1 MKKILLGILTAIL
14 ALGAVLD
21 TKDYV
26 LGNKFDETKLYG
38 VTGDFL
44 SYEEAIDDMEMNLSN
59 TDLNLSASM
68 NRIYKLPNNHYYILQ
83 MFESFYRKSDYL
95 YTGLI
100 EIKNANETELTYP
113 DNKLELIEVNNK
125 FEQKSWKV
133 NSKAGTFDFKVGKFC
148 DVSDDDKQMMDD
160 DGKHGLSISLTP
172 KEGVITVGRNGI
184 WFDNDKRKIG
194 MQNAMKSYATEKE
207 AVNAVKKDDFG
218 KLTGVMQSKQMNFY
232 VYRNQI
238 DIFKEY
244 TIIPVSLKDNQYT
257 AGKYERFTI
266 EKGSI
271 ADIKAE
277 EQVDNVNY
285 TLRFQQS
292 SDKFEKIANQLKDGD
307 MHIAV
312 KVRGEGHAK

>member
-1 MKKILLGILTAIL
+1 MKKILLGILIAIL

-38 VTGDFL
+38 DVGVLGSYGDTI
-44 SYEEAIDDMEMNLSN
+44 SDMENNL
-59 TDLNLSASM
+59 TEAGMDVASRSS
-68 NRIYKLPNNHYYILQ
+68 RIYKLSNNHYYILQ

-113 DNKLELIEVNNK
+113 DNKLELIEVNKK

-133 NSKAGTFDFKVGKFC
+133 NSKAGTFDFKVGKFG

-160 DGKHGLSISLTP
+160 DGKHGLSIALTP
-172 KEGVITVGRNGI
+172 KEGVITVGRDGI

-218 KLTGVMQSKQMNFY
+218 KLIGVMQTKQMNFY

-238 DIFKEY
+238 DNFKEY
-244 TIIPVSLKDNQYT
+244 TIIPISLKDNKYT
-257 AGKYERFTI
+257 AGKYERFTY
-266 EKGSI
+266 ETDGI

-312 KVRGEGHAK
+312 KVRGESHAK

>member
-1 MKKILLGILTAIL
+1 MKKILLGILIAIL
-14 ALGAVLD
+14 ALGAILD
-21 TKDYV
+21 TKNYV

-38 VTGDFL
+38 DVGVLGSYGDTI
-44 SYEEAIDDMEMNLSN
+44 SDMENNL
-59 TDLNLSASM
+59 TEAGMDVASRSS
-68 NRIYKLPNNHYYILQ
+68 RIYKLPNNHYYILQ

-100 EIKNANETELTYP
+100 EIKNVNETELTYP
-113 DNKLELIEVNNK
+113 DNKLELIEVNKK

-133 NSKAGTFDFKVGKFC
+133 NSKAGTFDFKVGKFG

-160 DGKHGLSISLTP
+160 DGKHGLSIALTP
-172 KEGVITVGRNGI
+172 KEGVITVGRDGI

-218 KLTGVMQSKQMNFY
+218 KLIGVMQTKQMNFY

-238 DIFKEY
+238 DNFKEY
-244 TIIPVSLKDNQYT
+244 TIIPVSLKDNKYT
-257 AGKYERFTI
+257 AGKYERFTY
-266 EKGSI
+266 ETDGI

-312 KVRGEGHAK
+312 KVRGESHAK

>member
-1 MKKILLGILTAIL
+1 MKKILLGILIAIL
-14 ALGAVLD
+14 ALGAILD
-21 TKDYV
+21 TKNYV

-38 VTGDFL
+38 DVGVLGSYGDTI
-44 SYEEAIDDMEMNLSN
+44 SDMENNL
-59 TDLNLSASM
+59 TEAGMDVASRSS
-68 NRIYKLPNNHYYILQ
+68 RIYKLPNNHYYILQ

-113 DNKLELIEVNNK
+113 DNKLELIEVNKK

-133 NSKAGTFDFKVGKFC
+133 NSKAGTFDFKVGKFG

-160 DGKHGLSISLTP
+160 DGKHGLSIALTP
-172 KEGVITVGRNGI
+172 KEGVITVGRDGI

-218 KLTGVMQSKQMNFY
+218 KLIGVMQTKQMNFY

-238 DIFKEY
+238 DFFKEY
-244 TIIPVSLKDNQYT
+244 TIIPVSLKDNKYT
-257 AGKYERFTI
+257 AGKYERFTY
-266 EKGSI
+266 ETDSI

-312 KVRGEGHAK
+312 KVRGESHAK

>member
-1 MKKILLGILTAIL
+1 MKKILLGILIAIL
-14 ALGAVLD
+14 ALGAILD
-21 TKDYV
+21 TKNYV

-38 VTGDFL
+38 DVGVLGSYGDTI
-44 SYEEAIDDMEMNLSN
+44 SDMENNL
-59 TDLNLSASM
+59 TEAGMDVASRSS
-68 NRIYKLPNNHYYILQ
+68 RIYKLPNNHYYILQ

-113 DNKLELIEVNNK
+113 DNKLELIEVNKK

-133 NSKAGTFDFKVGKFC
+133 NSKAGTFDFKVGKFG

-160 DGKHGLSISLTP
+160 DGKHGLSIALTP
-172 KEGVITVGRNGI
+172 KEGVITVGRDGI

-218 KLTGVMQSKQMNFY
+218 KLIGVMQTKQMNFY

-238 DIFKEY
+238 DNFKEY
-244 TIIPVSLKDNQYT
+244 TIIPISLKDNKYT
-257 AGKYERFTI
+257 AGKYERFTY
-266 EKGSI
+266 ETDGI

-312 KVRGEGHAK
+312 KVRGESHAK

>member
-1 MKKILLGILTAIL
+1 MKKILLGILIAIL

-38 VTGDFL
+38 DMGVLGSYGDTI
-44 SYEEAIDDMEMNLSN
+44 SDMENNL
-59 TDLNLSASM
+59 TEAGMDIASRSS
-68 NRIYKLPNNHYYILQ
+68 RIYKLPNNHYYILQ

-113 DNKLELIEVNNK
+113 DNKLELIEVNKK

-133 NSKAGTFDFKVGKFC
+133 NSKAGTFDFKVGKFG

-172 KEGVITVGRNGI
+172 KEGVITVGRDGI
-184 WFDNDKRKIG
+184 WFDNNKRKIG
-194 MQNAMKSYATEKE
+194 MQNTMKTYASEKE

-218 KLTGVMQSKQMNFY
+218 KLIGVMQTKQMNFY

-244 TIIPVSLKDNQYT
+244 TIIPVSLKDNKYT
-257 AGKYERFTI
+257 AGKYERFTY
-266 EKGSI
+266 ETDSI

-285 TLRFQQS
+285 MLRFQQS
-292 SDKFEKIANQLKDGD
+292 SEKFEKIANQLKDGD

-312 KVRGEGHAK
+312 KVRGEGNAK

>member
-1 MKKILLGILTAIL
+1 MKKILLGILIAIL
-14 ALGAVLD
+14 ALGAILD
-21 TKDYV
+21 TKNYV

-38 VTGDFL
+38 DVGVLGSYGDTI
-44 SYEEAIDDMEMNLSN
+44 SDMENNL
-59 TDLNLSASM
+59 TEVGMDVASRSS
-68 NRIYKLPNNHYYILQ
+68 RIYKLPNNHYYILQ

-113 DNKLELIEVNNK
+113 VNKLELIEVNKK

-133 NSKAGTFDFKVGKFC
+133 NSKAGTFDFKVGKFG

-160 DGKHGLSISLTP
+160 DGKHGLSIALTP
-172 KEGVITVGRNGI
+172 KEGVITVGRDGI

-218 KLTGVMQSKQMNFY
+218 KLIGVMQTKQMNFY

-244 TIIPVSLKDNQYT
+244 TIIPVSLKDNKYT
-257 AGKYERFTI
+257 AGKYERFTY
-266 EKGSI
+266 ETDSI

-312 KVRGEGHAK
+312 KVRGESHAK

>member
-1 MKKILLGILTAIL
+1 MKKILLGILIAIL

-38 VTGDFL
+38 DEGVLGSYGDTI
-44 SYEEAIDDMEMNLSN
+44 SDMENNL
-59 TDLNLSASM
+59 TEAGMDIASRSS
-68 NRIYKLPNNHYYILQ
+68 RIYKLPNNHYYILQ

-113 DNKLELIEVNNK
+113 DNKLELIEVNKK

-133 NSKAGTFDFKVGKFC
+133 NSKAGTFDFKVGKFG

-218 KLTGVMQSKQMNFY
+218 KLIGVIKSKQMNFY

-244 TIIPVSLKDNQYT
+244 TIIPVSLKDNKYT
-257 AGKYERFTI
+257 AGKYERFTY
-266 EKGSI
+266 ETDSI
-271 ADIKAE
+271 TDIKAE

>member
-1 MKKILLGILTAIL
+1 MKKILLGILIAIL
-14 ALGAVLD
+14 ALGAILD
-21 TKDYV
+21 TKNYV
-26 LGNKFDETKLYG
+26 LGNNFDETKLYG
-38 VTGDFL
+38 DVGVLGSYGDTI
-44 SYEEAIDDMEMNLSN
+44 SDMENNL
-59 TDLNLSASM
+59 TEAGMDVASRSS
-68 NRIYKLPNNHYYILQ
+68 RIYKLPNNHYYILQ

-113 DNKLELIEVNNK
+113 DNKLELIEVNKK

-133 NSKAGTFDFKVGKFC
+133 NSKAGTFDFKVGKFG

-160 DGKHGLSISLTP
+160 DGKHGLSIALTP
-172 KEGVITVGRNGI
+172 KEGVITVGRDGI

-218 KLTGVMQSKQMNFY
+218 KLIGVMQTKQMNFY

-238 DIFKEY
+238 DNFKEY
-244 TIIPVSLKDNQYT
+244 TIIPISLKDNKYT
-257 AGKYERFTI
+257 AGKYERFTY
-266 EKGSI
+266 ETDSI

-312 KVRGEGHAK
+312 KVRGESHAK

>member
-1 MKKILLGILTAIL
+1 MKKILLGILIAIL
-14 ALGAVLD
+14 ALGAILD
-21 TKDYV
+21 TKNYV

-38 VTGDFL
+38 DVGVLGSYGDTI
-44 SYEEAIDDMEMNLSN
+44 SDMENNL
-59 TDLNLSASM
+59 TEAGMDVASRSS
-68 NRIYKLPNNHYYILQ
+68 RIYKLPNNHYYILQ

-100 EIKNANETELTYP
+100 EIKNANETELTDP
-113 DNKLELIEVNNK
+113 DNKLELIEVNKK

-133 NSKAGTFDFKVGKFC
+133 NSKAGTFDFKVGKFG

-160 DGKHGLSISLTP
+160 DGKHGLSIALTP
-172 KEGVITVGRNGI
+172 KEGVITVGRDGI

-218 KLTGVMQSKQMNFY
+218 KLIGVMQTKQMNFY

-244 TIIPVSLKDNQYT
+244 TIIPVSLKDNKYT
-257 AGKYERFTI
+257 AGKYERFTY
-266 EKGSI
+266 ETDGI

-312 KVRGEGHAK
+312 KVRGESHAK